1 MIKNKEI
8 QRQSMPKTLKY
19 KGISYIK
26 NKVLKGF
33 SIVTTDQAKDPMTIP
48 DAKITKEYLDMR
60 HAANLAIAEARMD
73 DTEILPLDRESFK
86 ALLKRI
92 PKEKAQDSKG
102 IYYNG
107 AKFYK

>member
-1 MIKNKEI
+1 
-8 QRQSMPKTLKY
+8 
-19 KGISYIK
+19 
-26 NKVLKGF
+26 
-33 SIVTTDQAKDPMTIP
+33 
-48 DAKITKEYLDMR
+48 MR